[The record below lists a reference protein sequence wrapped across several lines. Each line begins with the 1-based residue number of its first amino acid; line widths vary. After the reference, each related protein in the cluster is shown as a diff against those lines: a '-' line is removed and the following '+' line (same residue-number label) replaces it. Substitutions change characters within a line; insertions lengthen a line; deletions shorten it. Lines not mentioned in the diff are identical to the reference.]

1 MNNKKNHRPL
11 VLMILDGWGYRA
23 ETDHNAIALAKTP
36 CWDKLWNNDPHGLI
50 QTSGESVGLPRGQ
63 MGNSEVGHM
72 SIGAGRIVHQDYT
85 RIKHSI
91 RDSSFHQNA
100 ELGQAIDAI
109 RESDCTV
116 HIMGLLSP
124 GGVHSHEDQFLE
136 TAKLAAGRGAR
147 SIAIHI
153 FLDGRDTPP
162 RSAHASIERMQKL
175 VDGIPGARICTVTG
189 RYYAMDR
196 DQRWDRVERAYNAIT
211 SGQSGITANSAT
223 DALHKA
229 YERGENDE
237 FVQPTLIGN
246 PAGVHDGDSIIFIN
260 FRADRARELTMAF
273 VADPFDGFDR
283 QKIELAEFVCMT
295 QYKDGLPVSVAF
307 PQRTLPRLLG
317 EELARNGLR
326 QLRIAETEKYAH
338 VTFFF
343 NGGEETPF
351 ALEDRILIPSPDVA
365 TYDLQPE
372 MSAPEL
378 SRRLV
383 NAIHSGKY
391 DVIIC
396 NIANPDMVGHTGSLT
411 AAIRAVESVDACL
424 AMVTAAIDE
433 TGGEM
438 LITADHGNVEQML
451 DESSGQSH
459 TAHTTNLVPFLFHGR
474 QATVAET
481 GSLRDIAPTMLYLLG
496 LSQPGEMTGS
506 PLTRLR
512 AICGLTDRA
521 GDAG

>member
-1 MNNKKNHRPL
+1 
-11 VLMILDGWGYRA
+11 
-23 ETDHNAIALAKTP
+23 
-36 CWDKLWNNDPHGLI
+36 
-50 QTSGESVGLPRGQ
+50 

-85 RIKHSI
+85 RIKQSI

-100 ELGQAIDAI
+100 ELGRAIDAI

-136 TAKLAAGRGAR
+136 TVKLAAGRGAQ

-162 RSAHASIERMQKL
+162 RSAQASIERMQKL

-196 DQRWDRVERAYNAIT
+196 DKRWDRVERAYNAIT
-211 SGQSGITANSAT
+211 SGQSGITANSAI
-223 DALHKA
+223 DALHQA

-246 PAGVHDGDSIIFIN
+246 PVGVHDGDSIIFIN

-273 VADPFDGFDR
+273 VAEPFDGFDR
-283 QKIELAEFVCMT
+283 QKIKLTEFVCMT
-295 QYKDGLPVSVAF
+295 RYKDGLPASVAF
-307 PQRTLPRLLG
+307 PPETLPHLLG

-351 ALEDRILIPSPDVA
+351 DLEDRILIPSPDVA

-378 SRRLV
+378 SRRLIE
-383 NAIHSGKY
+383 AIHSGKY

-396 NIANPDMVGHTGSLT
+396 NVANPD
-411 AAIRAVESVDACL
+411 AR
-424 AMVTAAIDE
+424 VTAAIDE

-459 TAHTTNLVPFLFHGR
+459 TAHTTNLVPFLYHGR
-474 QATVAET
+474 PATIAET

-506 PLTRLR
+506 PLTRILHE
-512 AICGLTDRA
+512 GGPLND
-521 GDAG
+521 